1 MLLGSVR
8 QFLKGGL
15 TPNHVRIS
23 VTLAFVLGFIPDYQ
37 SSIGFVALLLLLASV
52 VRINAGLFALSFIVA
67 KTLFLLALPWNFE
80 LSHWVLHSQWG
91 GVFVGL
97 SRLPVLAWFGF
108 EHYALIGSMIV
119 ALPLAAIAS
128 VMATIAIGRLR
139 VTSAQLQESHYFARF
154 SNSLMGRAFLGLL
167 LGGAAKEG
175 LSVALGKEVSLFRW
189 KQSAI
194 LLLLIG
200 ALGLGF
206 WQWFK
211 VGLKDT
217 LVPVLERAHGATVDV
232 RELSLDL
239 FVGRLEVNGLAVTD
253 PTNLESN
260 LFVAEQLHIDLS
272 TTALLSK
279 RIDITEVRALG
290 AASGSVRAVPGQS
303 VGPLVAPVEVTA
315 PSPSP
320 DDIGAYVKEA
330 KVWLERLR
338 QVQDWLQRWADTESE
353 PPSSAPKPLS
363 PDYEDWLN
371 QQIQQSGYAQVAYA
385 PIEAGYWPVVA
396 HKVYVEPLH
405 LASLGAVGFSL
416 EASDLASRPTQHGTA
431 PSFRLRSDDAL
442 VMADMTLNELTQVG
456 LNTLE
461 IRLTEL
467 KAESALASLKP
478 SLSERV
484 NGGLIDLDLSGE
496 FSFSDD
502 GVLDLTLDSVLTGS
516 SLEIKGRSVPVET
529 FTVKVGLAGTMQAPK
544 VQVDQ
549 KQLESQLKD
558 LAEGALKTET
568 QRRVEEKLKDKVGD
582 RLKGLFQ

>member
-23 VTLAFVLGFIPDYQ
+23 VTLAVVLGFIPDYQ
-37 SSIGFVALLLLLASV
+37 SSIGLAALLLILASL

-67 KTLFLLALPWNFE
+67 KTLLLLALPWNFE
-80 LSHWVLHSQWG
+80 LGHWVLHSQWG

-139 VTSAQLQESHYFARF
+139 VTSTQLQESHYFARF

-175 LSVALGKEVSLFRW
+175 LSVALNKEVSLFRW

-232 RELSLDL
+232 GELSLDL
-239 FVGRLEVNGLAVTD
+239 FAGRLEVNGLAVTD

-260 LFVAEQLHIDLS
+260 LFVAEQLHIALS

-549 KQLESQLKD
+549 EQLESELKD
-558 LAEGALKTET
+558 LAEGALKTEA

>member
-80 LSHWVLHSQWG
+80 LGHWVLHSQWG

>member
-23 VTLAFVLGFIPDYQ
+23 VTLAVVLGFIPDYQ

-67 KTLFLLALPWNFE
+67 KTLLLLALPWNFE
-80 LSHWVLHSQWG
+80 LGHWVLHSQWG

-154 SNSLMGRAFLGLL
+154 SNSLMGRAFSGLL

-175 LSVALGKEVSLFRW
+175 LSVALSKEVSLFRW

-232 RELSLDL
+232 GELSLDL
-239 FVGRLEVNGLAVTD
+239 FAGRLEVNGLAVTD

-260 LFVAEQLHIDLS
+260 LFVAEQLHIALS

-315 PSPSP
+315 PSP

-396 HKVYVEPLH
+396 HKVYLEPLH
-405 LASLGAVGFSL
+405 FASMGEVGFSL

-502 GVLDLTLDSVLTGS
+502 GVLDLTLDSVLIGS
-516 SLEIKGRSVPVET
+516 TLEIKGRLVPVET

-558 LAEGALKTET
+558 LAEGALKTEA

>member
-80 LSHWVLHSQWG
+80 LGHWVLHSQWG

-175 LSVALGKEVSLFRW
+175 LSVALSKEVSLFRW

>member
-37 SSIGFVALLLLLASV
+37 FSIGLAALLLILASL

-67 KTLFLLALPWNFE
+67 KTLLLLALPWNFE
-80 LSHWVLHSQWG
+80 LGHWVLHSQWG

-175 LSVALGKEVSLFRW
+175 LSVALNKEVSLFRW

-232 RELSLDL
+232 GELSLDL
-239 FVGRLEVNGLAVTD
+239 FAGRLEVNGLAVTD

-260 LFVAEQLHIDLS
+260 LFVAEQLHIALS

-558 LAEGALKTET
+558 LAEGALKTEA

>member
-23 VTLAFVLGFIPDYQ
+23 VTLAVVLGFIPDYQ

-67 KTLFLLALPWNFE
+67 KTLLLLALPWNFE
-80 LSHWVLHSQWG
+80 LGHWVLHSQWG

-175 LSVALGKEVSLFRW
+175 LSVALSKEVSLFRW

-194 LLLLIG
+194 LLPLIG

-232 RELSLDL
+232 GELSLDL
-239 FVGRLEVNGLAVTD
+239 FAGRLEVNGLAVTD

-260 LFVAEQLHIDLS
+260 LFVAEQLHIALS

-371 QQIQQSGYAQVAYA
+371 QQIQQSGYAQVVYA

-442 VMADMTLNELTQVG
+442 VMADMTLNELTQLG

>member
-23 VTLAFVLGFIPDYQ
+23 VTLAVVLGFIPDYQ

-80 LSHWVLHSQWG
+80 LGHWVLHSQWG

-175 LSVALGKEVSLFRW
+175 LSVALSKEVSLFRW

-194 LLLLIG
+194 LLPLIG

-232 RELSLDL
+232 GELSLDL
-239 FVGRLEVNGLAVTD
+239 FAGRLEVNGLAVTD

-260 LFVAEQLHIDLS
+260 LFVAEQLHIALS

-371 QQIQQSGYAQVAYA
+371 QQIQQSGYAQVVYA

-558 LAEGALKTET
+558 LAEGALKTEA

>member
-80 LSHWVLHSQWG
+80 LGHWVLHSQWG

-175 LSVALGKEVSLFRW
+175 LSVALSKEVSLFRW

-232 RELSLDL
+232 GELSLDL
-239 FVGRLEVNGLAVTD
+239 FAGRLEVNGLAVTD

>member
-37 SSIGFVALLLLLASV
+37 FSIGLAALLLILASL

-67 KTLFLLALPWNFE
+67 KTLLLLALPWNFE
-80 LSHWVLHSQWG
+80 LGHWVLHSQWG

-139 VTSAQLQESHYFARF
+139 VTSAQLQESHYFASF

-175 LSVALGKEVSLFRW
+175 LSVALNKEVSLFRW

-232 RELSLDL
+232 GELSLDL
-239 FVGRLEVNGLAVTD
+239 FAGRLEVNGLAVTD

-260 LFVAEQLHIDLS
+260 LFVAEQLHIALS

-371 QQIQQSGYAQVAYA
+371 QQIQKSGYAQVAYA

-549 KQLESQLKD
+549 EQLESQLKD

-568 QRRVEEKLKDKVGD
+568 QRRVEEKLKDNVGD